1 MIKLAIDF
9 HEGTQDYATCY
20 WYEGLSGTP
29 FKLQDYA
36 KPDDVSNYTNNWKQ
50 GLYTYQHNLIKD
62 YTKDP
67 NVTII
72 DL

>member
-9 HEGTQDYATCY
+9 NEGTQDYATCY
-20 WYEGLSGTP
+20 WYRGLSGTP
-29 FKLQDYA
+29 FKSQDYA

-62 YTKDP
+62 YTMNT